1 MKNKP
6 TALVTG
12 GSRGIGRA
20 TVIKLS
26 ENGYDVVFTYRE
38 KEDLALETASTSK
51 IPENNIVQCDVSD
64 FQSVERLFAH
74 LDAEKEGI
82 DLVVNNAGVA
92 EHHPI
97 EMDDEEW
104 LGSFRKQLE
113 VNLLGAAH
121 VAKKAIPMMD
131 SGTIIN
137 VSSRGA
143 YRGEPE
149 MPGYGASKAGM
160 NALTQSLAKA
170 AGDRNIAVIGVAPGF
185 VATDMAQGLL
195 SNEELKHVKAQSPLN
210 RIAEPEEVASL
221 IAYLATPEA
230 KHLSGAIVDINGASY
245 FR

>member
-38 KEDLALETASTSK
+38 KEDLALETASAST
-51 IPENNIVQCDVSD
+51 IPENNVVQCDVSD
-64 FQSVERLFAH
+64 FQSVERLFAY
-74 LDAEKEGI
+74 LNQEKEGL
-82 DLVVNNAGVA
+82 DVVVNNAGVA

-97 EMDDEEW
+97 QMDDEEW

-113 VNLLGAAH
+113 VNLLGAAL
-121 VAKKAIPMMD
+121 VAKKAIAMMD

-143 YRGEPE
+143 YRGQPE
-149 MPGYGASKAGM
+149 MPGYEIS
-160 NALTQSLAKA
+160 
-170 AGDRNIAVIGVAPGF
+170 
-185 VATDMAQGLL
+185 
-195 SNEELKHVKAQSPLN
+195 
-210 RIAEPEEVASL
+210 
-221 IAYLATPEA
+221 
-230 KHLSGAIVDINGASY
+230 
-245 FR
+245 

>member
-26 ENGYDVVFTYRE
+26 ENGYDVVFTYRQN
-38 KEDLALETASTSK
+38 KDLALETASRSG
-51 IPENNIVQCDVSD
+51 IPERNVLQCDVSD
-64 FQSVERLFAH
+64 PQSVEKLFEH
-74 LDAEKEGI
+74 LETNKEDI
-82 DLVVNNAGVA
+82 DVVVNNAGIA

-97 EMDDEEW
+97 DMTDEAW

-121 VAKKAIPMMD
+121 VAKKAISRMD

-143 YRGEPE
+143 YRGEPV

-160 NALTQSLAKA
+160 NALTQSLALA
-170 AGDRNIAVIGVAPGF
+170 VGNRNISVIGVAPGF

-195 SNEELKHVKAQSPLN
+195 TEEELNNVKAQSPLN